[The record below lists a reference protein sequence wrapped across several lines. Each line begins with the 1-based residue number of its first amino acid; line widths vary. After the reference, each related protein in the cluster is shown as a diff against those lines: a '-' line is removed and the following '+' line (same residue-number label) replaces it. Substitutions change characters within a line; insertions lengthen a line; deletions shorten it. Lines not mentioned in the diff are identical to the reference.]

1 MDTATTSSLL
11 VTGTF
16 AGIALVVFLL
26 GRRLIGGGRNRADEI
41 GSRRPLILGPLTE
54 PMAGILPVSSAKA
67 QKLKKELVRAGYY
80 HRKAL
85 EEYLG
90 FRNAAMVAW
99 MLFIATALVTAVEP
113 GSAEANK
120 LLMLGGGVLLLI
132 YSLPRVVLSSQA
144 TARTRRVHHALP
156 DALDMITMTVSGGVP
171 LQRAIKRV
179 GDELRHTHRDLA
191 CELTIMHH
199 QADAGSL
206 EQALNSFAARVDVPE
221 VTALATLV
229 RHAERLGGNVASA
242 FREFADSVRRTRRQR
257 AEEQG
262 NKASVKLLFPV
273 VLCLAPPIYILLL
286 GPATLE
292 LKNFMNREN
301 QPGGVLATSTDL
313 DAQISQP
320 AGQQLPGQ

>member
-1 MDTATTSSLL
+1 MDYALTSSLL
-11 VTGTF
+11 VTGAFIGTS
-16 AGIALVVFLL
+16 LVVFLL
-26 GRRLIGGGRNRADEI
+26 GRMLIGGGRNRADEI
-41 GSRRPLILGPLTE
+41 GSRRPLILGGLTE
-54 PMAGILPVSSAKA
+54 PMAAILPVTRSKA
-67 QKLKKELVRAGYY
+67 EKLKKELVRAGYY

-85 EEYLG
+85 EEYLA
-90 FRNAAMVAW
+90 FRNAALVSW
-99 MLFIATALVTAVEP
+99 LLFVATALVTAVEP
-113 GSAEANK
+113 GSKEANQ
-120 LLMLGGGVLLLI
+120 LLVLGGGVALLI
-132 YSLPRVVLSSQA
+132 YSVPRLILSSQA
-144 TARTRRVHHALP
+144 TARTRRIHHALP

-179 GDELRHTHRDLA
+179 GQELNNTHRDLA
-191 CELTIMHH
+191 CELTIIHH

-206 EQALNSFAARVDVPE
+206 EQALNSFASRVDVPE

-229 RHAERLGGNVASA
+229 RHAERLGGNVAAA

-292 LKNFMNREN
+292 LRNFMNRESMPGGILGTNNSIDEQLN
-301 QPGGVLATSTDL
+301 QPIT
-313 DAQISQP
+313 P
-320 AGQQLPGQ
+320 

>member
-1 MDTATTSSLL
+1 MDLATTSSLL
-11 VTGTF
+11 IMGTF
-16 AGIALVVFLL
+16 FGTSLVVFLL
-26 GRRLIGGGRNRADEI
+26 GRMLIGGGRNQAEEI
-41 GSRRPLILGPLTE
+41 GSRRRLILGGLTE
-54 PMAGILPVSSAKA
+54 PMAGILPVSTSKA

-85 EEYLG
+85 EEYLA
-90 FRNAAMVAW
+90 FRNAAMVCW
-99 MLFIATALVTAVEP
+99 LLFVATALVTAVEP
-113 GSAEANK
+113 GSQEANK

-132 YSLPRVVLSSQA
+132 YSVPRVILSSQA
-144 TARTRRVHHALP
+144 SARTRRIHHALP

-171 LQRAIKRV
+171 LQRALKRV
-179 GDELRHTHRDLA
+179 GQELSHTHRDLA
-191 CELTIMHH
+191 CELTIIHH

-206 EQALNSFAARVDVPE
+206 EQALNSFASRVDVPE
-221 VTALATLV
+221 VTALAALV
-229 RHAERLGGNVASA
+229 RHAERLGGNVAAA

-301 QPGGVLATSTDL
+301 MPGGVLATSTSID
-313 DAQISQP
+313 D
-320 AGQQLPGQ
+320 QLRQATGP